1 MFRTFFLFELRSF
14 LRGWMVWIFLF
25 IIGLMLFGAASSDN
39 IVVGG
44 GLGNT
49 NRNAPWVLQN
59 FYAITSVLTLL
70 MTTAFV
76 NNAAIRDYR
85 FNTNQMVFS
94 LPISRQGYLWGRFLG
109 TAFVSVIAALG
120 VTLGVL
126 AAPLAPWAD
135 ADRFAAFPWH
145 AHWNG
150 LLTFAIP
157 NTFFIAAILFG
168 IAISF
173 RSTTV
178 SFISALLLLVFFG
191 VTDSFSGDLKNESLA
206 AMLDPFGA
214 RAYDLMTKYWTVAE
228 KNSQSLHSPVSFC
241 GIACFGWESAW
252 PSSGAFPR
260 GSAWPRRSPAS
271 PKPPRKRSPHSP
283 SPAARFRSARRPGAA
298 TPSSPSC
305 SDRFVSNSAGSSGTR
320 SSS

>member
-1 MFRTFFLFELRSF
+1 
-14 LRGWMVWIFLF
+14 MVWIFLF

-39 IVVGG
+39 IVGG

-59 FYAITSVLTLL
+59 FYAVTSVLTLL

-94 LPISRQGYLWGRFLG
+94 LPISRQGYLWNRFLG
-109 TAFVSVIAALG
+109 AAFVSVIPALG

-150 LLTFAIP
+150 LLTFPIP
-157 NTFFIAAILFG
+157 NTFF
-168 IAISF
+168 
-173 RSTTV
+173 
-178 SFISALLLLVFFG
+178 
-191 VTDSFSGDLKNESLA
+191 LA
-206 AMLDPFGA
+206 AMLHPA
-214 RAYDLMTKYWTVAE
+214 
-228 KNSQSLHSPVSFC
+228 LHA
-241 GIACFGWESAW
+241 G
-252 PSSGAFPR
+252 
-260 GSAWPRRSPAS
+260 PA
-271 PKPPRKRSPHSP
+271 
-283 SPAARFRSARRPGAA
+283 
-298 TPSSPSC
+298 T
-305 SDRFVSNSAGSSGTR
+305 
-320 SSS
+320 